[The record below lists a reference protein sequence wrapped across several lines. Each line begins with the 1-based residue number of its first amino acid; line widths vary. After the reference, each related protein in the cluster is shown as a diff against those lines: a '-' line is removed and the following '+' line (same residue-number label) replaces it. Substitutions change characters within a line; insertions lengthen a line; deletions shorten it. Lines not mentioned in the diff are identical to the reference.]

1 MADRVN
7 ELEQTI
13 DDLGHEDPGST
24 KVLTE
29 EGWETADFVAPEAD
43 WHLENDGSFMSPDG
57 RTRTW
62 LIVGPAPE

>member
-7 ELEQTI
+7 ELEQTM

-29 EGWETADFVAPEAD
+29 EGWETA
-43 WHLENDGSFMSPDG
+43 
-57 RTRTW
+57 
-62 LIVGPAPE
+62 